1 MKGALKD
8 LKAAP
13 MVWGAVGLVLVVGQ
27 TMLSLFMALWE
38 SLKRACTGSCVG
50 TSGDQSFVM
59 TMPLFFLIVMFAFV
73 VLWTVSSALAQRRR
87 QLALLVLQGATPIQ
101 LLMRTIV
108 VVAVLFV
115 VANVAAFVIVP
126 LVAQGFY
133 RFYMPIAI
141 DVGSFPPYVGSGVY
155 PALMRGA
162 IFGGA
167 TVLVGTIFTMRS
179 IARISPI
186 EALRQSQNPPRR
198 IGVKRMVMVIVLFL
212 AALVVLSISGLAL
225 KPVSQATIMAG
236 KAFTDSTSALLI
248 WTAMLGMFLL
258 VFALA
263 LAAPLILGRFA
274 SWWTSIPI
282 PSATWKL
289 AGQQS
294 SGRINRQRGTVMPL
308 VIGLTMTMTFSSI
321 LATFTTTMNYIAPG
335 VKGYKSASL
344 ERILAVLAPAIIV
357 ALAGVVAGLC
367 ISAGARK
374 VDAALTYVAGADI
387 GQLTVLS
394 FLDGAIMS
402 ATSVLLAFIVTNV
415 ALLSIDFGLLK
426 LVGHCVPNLEL
437 LGWLAILVIAVIV
450 GAIATG
456 IQGLTTRYQ
465 DSMRIIAS
473 AIGE

>member
-13 MVWGAVGLVLVVGQ
+13 MVWGAVELVLVVGQ
-27 TMLSLFMALWE
+27 TMLSLFMALQE
-38 SLKRACTGSCVG
+38 SLKQACVGSCLG
-50 TSGDQSFVM
+50 TSRDQSFQM
-59 TMPLFFLIVMFAFV
+59 SMPLFFLIIMFAFV

-87 QLALLVLQGATPIQ
+87 QLALLILQGATPIQ
-101 LLMRTIV
+101 LLMRTIA

-115 VANVAAFVIVP
+115 VANVVPFVVVP
-126 LVAQGFY
+126 LVAPGFY

-141 DVGSFPPYVGSGVY
+141 DVVSFSSYVGSGVY
-155 PALMRGA
+155 SALAKGA
-162 IFGGA
+162 IFGGV
-167 TVLVGTIFTMRS
+167 TVLVGTVFTMRS

-198 IGVKRMVMVIVLFL
+198 IGIKRLVMTVILLV
-212 AALVVLSISGLAL
+212 AALVVLSISGLTL
-225 KPVSQATIMAG
+225 KPVSQATIMRG
-236 KAFTDSTSALLI
+236 KAFTDSTSTLLML
-248 WTAMLGMFLL
+248 TAILGMFLL

-263 LAAPLILGRFA
+263 TVAPLVLGRFA

-282 PSATWKL
+282 PSATWRL

-294 SGRINRQRGTVMPL
+294 SGRIDRQRGTVMPL
-308 VIGLTMTMTFSSI
+308 VIGLTMTMTVSSI
-321 LATFTTTMNYIAPG
+321 LATLSTTMHHIAPG
-335 VKGYKSASL
+335 VKGYGAASL
-344 ERILAVLAPAIIV
+344 ERILASLAPAIIV

-402 ATSVLLAFIVTNV
+402 ATAVLLAFIVTNIS
-415 ALLSIDFGLLK
+415 LLSLDFGLLK

-437 LGWLAILVIAVIV
+437 LGWLGILVIAVIV

-456 IQGLTTRYQ
+456 IQGLATRYQ
-465 DSMRIIAS
+465 DSVRIIAS